1 MDEDYPINIHWMTAW
16 RTLFPE
22 QVILYEMFMI
32 FPVIVEPE
40 VSYRS
45 SQKPTT
51 GPCTEP
57 IQSILHAHI
66 IKLHFIITIIIVL
79 FISWF
84 SIWF

>member
-1 MDEDYPINIHWMTAW
+1 
-16 RTLFPE
+16 
-22 QVILYEMFMI
+22 MI

-84 SIWF
+84 SI